1 MALMGKSSNE
11 IETEAP
17 RLQPKTSMHFQGR
30 KMLVGGHNKMSPFKC
45 PFNQTWGEMI
55 SSSLGEGVSK
65 MNKQ

>member
-30 KMLVGGHNKMSPFKC
+30 KMLSGGHKMSPFKC
-45 PFNQTWGEMI
+45 PFNQSWGEMI
-55 SSSLGEGVSK
+55 SSSLGKGVSE